1 MKKNRKPLAH
11 SINFRMDDELYT
23 HIINGSKAARLT
35 KGEYIRQ
42 QLAKGRVTVRQELI
56 VDVIDLKKVIAELG
70 KIGSNLN
77 QLARHFNAGGAGS
90 SYLHDRIMQA
100 LGDLFDMKY
109 EIEKLG
115 GEFRGYSQ
123 ARLHKKQ

>member
-1 MKKNRKPLAH
+1 MKKNRKQFTH
-11 SINFRMDDELYT
+11 SINFRMDDELY
-23 HIINGSKAARLT
+23 NGIVNTSKAARLP

-42 QLAKGRVTVRQELI
+42 MLTKGRVTIRKEI
-56 VDVIDLKKVIAELG
+56 IAEIPELKKDIAELG

-77 QLARHFNAGGAGS
+77 QIARHFNSGGANS
-90 SYLHDRIMQA
+90 SYFYKQVMLA

-123 ARLHKKQ
+123 ARLHSKQ

>member
-1 MKKNRKPLAH
+1 MKKTMPNRITIRL
-11 SINFRMDDELYT
+11 SDELYQK
-23 HIINGSKAARLT
+23 IMAGAAAARISPV
-35 KGEYIRQ
+35 EYSRQ
-42 QLAKGRVTVRQELI
+42 MITNGRVTVRQELI
-56 VDVIDLKKVIAELG
+56 IDVIDLKKVIAELG

-100 LGDLFDMKY
+100 LADLFDMKY

>member
-1 MKKNRKPLAH
+1 MKKTMSNRITIRL
-11 SINFRMDDELYT
+11 SDELYQRIKT
-23 HIINGSKAARLT
+23 DAREDRISPVEYVRQMLT
-35 KGEYIRQ
+35 
-42 QLAKGRVTVRQELI
+42 KGRVTIRQEI
-56 VDVIDLKKVIAELG
+56 IAEIPELKKVIAELG

-77 QLARHFNAGGAGS
+77 QIARHFNGGGANS
-90 SYLHDRIMQA
+90 SYFYEQVMQA

-123 ARLHKKQ
+123 ARRQPKQ

>member
-1 MKKNRKPLAH
+1 MKKTMPNRITIRL
-11 SINFRMDDELYT
+11 SDELYQK
-23 HIINGSKAARLT
+23 IKAGASEARISPVEYVRQILT
-35 KGEYIRQ
+35 
-42 QLAKGRVTVRQELI
+42 KGRVTVRQEI
-56 VDVIDLKKVIAELG
+56 IAEVPELKKVIAELG

-77 QLARHFNAGGAGS
+77 QIARHYNGGGADS
-90 SYLHDRIMQA
+90 SYFRDRIMPA

-123 ARLHKKQ
+123 ARRHPKQ

>member
-1 MKKNRKPLAH
+1 MKKTMPNRITIRL
-11 SINFRMDDELYT
+11 SDELYQK
-23 HIINGSKAARLT
+23 IMASAAAARISPV
-35 KGEYIRQ
+35 EYVRQ
-42 QLAKGRVTVRQELI
+42 MITKGRVTVRQELI

-77 QLARHFNAGGAGS
+77 QLARHFNTGGRDA

>member
-1 MKKNRKPLAH
+1 MKKNKKQFTH
-11 SINFRMDDELYT
+11 SINFRLDDELY
-23 HIINGSKAARLT
+23 NGIVNTSMAARLT

-42 QLAKGRVTVRQELI
+42 MLTKGRVTVRQELI

-77 QLARHFNAGGAGS
+77 QIARYYNGGGANS
-90 SYLHDRIMQA
+90 SYLYDRIMQA

-123 ARLHKKQ
+123 ARRNTKQ

>member
-1 MKKNRKPLAH
+1 MKKTMSNRITIRL
-11 SINFRMDDELYT
+11 SDELYQK
-23 HIINGSKAARLT
+23 IKADAREARISSVEYVRQILT
-35 KGEYIRQ
+35 
-42 QLAKGRVTVRQELI
+42 KGRVTIRQEI
-56 VDVIDLKKVIAELG
+56 IAEVPELKKVIAELG

-77 QLARHFNAGGAGS
+77 QIARYYNSGGANS
-90 SYLHDRIMQA
+90 SYLYERIMQA

-123 ARLHKKQ
+123 ARCHSKQ

>member
-1 MKKNRKPLAH
+1 MKKNRKQLAH
-11 SINFRMDDELYT
+11 SINFRLDDGLYNR
-23 HIINGSKAARLT
+23 IINGADMARLT

-56 VDVIDLKKVIAELG
+56 VDIIDLKKVIAELG

-77 QLARHFNAGGAGS
+77 QIARHFNGGGADS

-100 LGDLFDMKY
+100 LADLFDMKY

-123 ARLHKKQ
+123 ARCHPKQ

>member
-1 MKKNRKPLAH
+1 
-11 SINFRMDDELYT
+11 MDDELYND
-23 HIINGSKAARLT
+23 IVNSSKIARLT

-42 QLAKGRVTVRQELI
+42 ILTKGRVTVRQEI
-56 VDVIDLKKVIAELG
+56 IAEVPELKKVIAELG

-77 QLARHFNAGGAGS
+77 QIAHHFNSGGTNS
-90 SYLHDRIMQA
+90 SYFYEQVMQA

-123 ARLHKKQ
+123 ARCHSKQ

>member
-1 MKKNRKPLAH
+1 MKKTMPNRITIRL
-11 SINFRMDDELYT
+11 SDELYQKIMAGASEARISPVEYVRQM
-23 HIINGSKAARLT
+23 II
-35 KGEYIRQ
+35 
-42 QLAKGRVTVRQELI
+42 KGRVTIRQEI
-56 VDVIDLKKVIAELG
+56 IAEVPELKKVIAELG

-77 QLARHFNAGGAGS
+77 QIARHFNSGGANS
-90 SYLHDRIMQA
+90 SYIYEHIMQA

-123 ARLHKKQ
+123 ARRNTKQ

>member
-1 MKKNRKPLAH
+1 MKKTLPNRITIRL
-11 SINFRMDDELYT
+11 SDELYQKIMT
-23 HIINGSKAARLT
+23 GASAARISPV
-35 KGEYIRQ
+35 EYIRQ
-42 QLAKGRVTVRQELI
+42 ILTKGRVTVRQEI
-56 VDVIDLKKVIAELG
+56 IAEVPELKKVIAELG

-77 QLARHFNAGGAGS
+77 QIARYYNGGGANS
-90 SYLHDRIMQA
+90 SYLYDRIMQA

>member
-1 MKKNRKPLAH
+1 MKKTMSNRITIRL
-11 SINFRMDDELYT
+11 SDELYQKIMT
-23 HIINGSKAARLT
+23 GANAARIPPVEYVRQILT
-35 KGEYIRQ
+35 KGRI
-42 QLAKGRVTVRQELI
+42 TVRQEI
-56 VDVIDLKKVIAELG
+56 IADVPELKKVIAELS

-77 QLARHFNAGGAGS
+77 QIARHFNSGGANS
-90 SYLHDRIMQA
+90 AYLYERIMQA

-123 ARLHKKQ
+123 ARLHSKQ

>member
-1 MKKNRKPLAH
+1 MKKTMPNRITIRL
-11 SINFRMDDELYT
+11 SDELYQK
-23 HIINGSKAARLT
+23 IMAGAAAARISPV
-35 KGEYIRQ
+35 EYIRQ
-42 QLAKGRVTVRQELI
+42 MITNGRVTVRQELI

-100 LGDLFDMKY
+100 LADLFDMKY

-115 GEFRGYSQ
+115 GELSGVNS
-123 ARLHKKQ
+123 LCSSPMM

>member
-1 MKKNRKPLAH
+1 MKKTMPNRITIRL
-11 SINFRMDDELYT
+11 SDELYQRIKT
-23 HIINGSKAARLT
+23 DAREARISPVEYVRQMLT
-35 KGEYIRQ
+35 
-42 QLAKGRVTVRQELI
+42 KGRVTIRQEI
-56 VDVIDLKKVIAELG
+56 IAEVPELKKVIAELG

-77 QLARHFNAGGAGS
+77 QIARYYNSGGASS
-90 SYLHDRIMQA
+90 SYLYDRIMQA

-123 ARLHKKQ
+123 ARRHPKQ

>member
-1 MKKNRKPLAH
+1 MKKTMPNRITIRL
-11 SINFRMDDELYT
+11 SDELYQK
-23 HIINGSKAARLT
+23 IKADASQARIPSV
-35 KGEYIRQ
+35 EYVRQ
-42 QLAKGRVTVRQELI
+42 MITKGRVTARQEII
-56 VDVIDLKKVIAELG
+56 VDVPELKKVIAELG

-77 QLARHFNAGGAGS
+77 QIARYYNGGGANS
-90 SYLHDRIMQA
+90 SYLYDRIMQA

-123 ARLHKKQ
+123 ARRHPKQ

>member
-1 MKKNRKPLAH
+1 MMKTMSNRITIRL
-11 SINFRMDDELYT
+11 SDELYQK
-23 HIINGSKAARLT
+23 IKAGAREARISSVEYVRQMLT
-35 KGEYIRQ
+35 KGH
-42 QLAKGRVTVRQELI
+42 VTVRQEI
-56 VDVIDLKKVIAELG
+56 IAEVPELKKVIAELG

-77 QLARHFNAGGAGS
+77 QIARYYNNGGADS
-90 SYLHDRIMQA
+90 SYLYERIMQA

-123 ARLHKKQ
+123 ARRHPKQ

>member
-1 MKKNRKPLAH
+1 MKKTMPNRITIRL
-11 SINFRMDDELYT
+11 SDELYQR
-23 HIINGSKAARLT
+23 IMVDAREARISPV
-35 KGEYIRQ
+35 EYVRQ
-42 QLAKGRVTVRQELI
+42 MITKGRVTIRQEI
-56 VDVIDLKKVIAELG
+56 IAEIPELKKVIAELG

-77 QLARHFNAGGAGS
+77 QIARYYNNGGANS
-90 SYLHDRIMQA
+90 SYLYERIMQA

-123 ARLHKKQ
+123 ARHHSKQ

>member
-1 MKKNRKPLAH
+1 MKKNKKQFTH
-11 SINFRMDDELYT
+11 SINFRLDDELYNDIVNT
-23 HIINGSKAARLT
+23 SKAARLT

-42 QLAKGRVTVRQELI
+42 MLTQGRVTIRQEI
-56 VDVIDLKKVIAELG
+56 IAEVPELKKFIAELG

-77 QLARHFNAGGAGS
+77 QIARYYNGGGANS
-90 SYLHDRIMQA
+90 AYLYDRIMQA

-123 ARLHKKQ
+123 TRRHPKQ

>member
-1 MKKNRKPLAH
+1 M
-11 SINFRMDDELYT
+11 
-23 HIINGSKAARLT
+23 LT
-35 KGEYIRQ
+35 
-42 QLAKGRVTVRQELI
+42 KGRVTVRQEI
-56 VDVIDLKKVIAELG
+56 ITEVPELKKVIAELG

-77 QLARHFNAGGAGS
+77 QIARYYNNGGANS
-90 SYLHDRIMQA
+90 SYLYDRIMQA

-123 ARLHKKQ
+123 ARRHSKQ